1 MRKQFLTA
9 FVISAA
15 LLAGLAPQTYG
26 ATQLTTKQKAE
37 LKYLIEEEK
46 LARDV
51 YAFLADKVTSQKF
64 SNITK
69 SEQTHMDLVSNIL
82 KQYGIKNPTKNMAA
96 GEFKNQDLQGL
107 YKKLTSEGT
116 ADILSAYQ
124 VGVQIEELDIADLKD
139 LMKITWPADV
149 KSVLDK
155 LLSGSQNHLLAFTR

>member
-1 MRKQFLTA
+1 MRKQFLT
-9 FVISAA
+9 VLVVLVA
-15 LLAGLAPQTYG
+15 LLTGFAPQSHG
-26 ATQLTTKQKAE
+26 ATPLTAKQKAE

-51 YAFLADKVTSQKF
+51 YAFLADEVTSQKF

-69 SEQTHMDLVSNIL
+69 SEQTHMDLMSNIL
-82 KQYGIKNPTKNMAA
+82 KQYGIENPTKNMAA
-96 GEFKNQDLQGL
+96 GQFKNQDLQSL
-107 YKKLTSEGT
+107 YKKLINEGS

-139 LMKITWPADV
+139 LMKMNWPADV
-149 KSVLDK
+149 KLVLDK

>member
-1 MRKQFLTA
+1 MRKQFLT
-9 FVISAA
+9 VLVVLVA
-15 LLAGLAPQTYG
+15 LLTGFAPQSHG
-26 ATQLTTKQKAE
+26 ATPLTAKQKAK

-51 YAFLADKVTSQKF
+51 YAFLADEVTSQKF

-69 SEQTHMDLVSNIL
+69 SEQTHMDLMSNIL

-96 GEFKNQDLQGL
+96 GEFKNQDLQSL
-107 YKKLTSEGT
+107 YKKLINEGS

-139 LMKITWPADV
+139 LMKMNWPAEV
-149 KSVLDK
+149 KLVLDR